1 MSDHLSTGE
10 YTDMGNLIRTAA
22 VAGVMSAT
30 ALLAVPAASA
40 APTASGAGQAAA
52 ECVSDSQTYEYGK
65 GEIQVCVENGQARV
79 TGWVEDL
86 LPEVGWWGGRDGA
99 CVLWW
104 VTFQTTSGT
113 EREGSVMACPHLAGP
128 AYKEFDYD
136 SDVQN
141 ITGIEKTSLTTSV
154 F

>member
-1 MSDHLSTGE
+1 
-10 YTDMGNLIRTAA
+10 MGKLIRTAA

-30 ALLAVPAASA
+30 AVLAIPTASA
-40 APTASGAGQAAA
+40 TPTASGAGQAAA

-65 GEIQVCVENGQARV
+65 GEVTVCVENGKARV

-99 CVLWW
+99 CVVWW
-104 VTFQTTSGT
+104 VTFQTSSKTK
-113 EREGSVMACPHLAGP
+113 REGSVMACPHLAGP

-136 SDVQN
+136 SEVKN
-141 ITGIEKTSLTTSV
+141 ITGVKEMTLETFV
-154 F
+154 V

>member
-1 MSDHLSTGE
+1 MRKF
-10 YTDMGNLIRTAA
+10 IRTAA
-22 VAGVMSAT
+22 VAGVLGAT

-40 APTASGAGQAAA
+40 TPTATGTTGQAAP
-52 ECVSDSQTYEYGK
+52 ECVTDSQTYEYGR
-65 GEIQVCVENGQARV
+65 GEIKVCVENGQARM

-86 LPEVGWWGGRDGA
+86 LPQVGWWGGRDGA

-104 VTFQTTSGT
+104 VTFRTTSGT

-128 AYKEFDYD
+128 AYKEFDFT

-141 ITGIEKTSLTTSV
+141 ITGIEKMSLTTSV